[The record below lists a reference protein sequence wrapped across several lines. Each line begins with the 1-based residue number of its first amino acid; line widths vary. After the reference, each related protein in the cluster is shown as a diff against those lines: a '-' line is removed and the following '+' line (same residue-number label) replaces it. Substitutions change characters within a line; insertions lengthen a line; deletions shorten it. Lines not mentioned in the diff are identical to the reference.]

1 MLYLFLGKNI
11 CCERIFLFLLLSI
24 MFDPHQNSWRKLKR
38 NIKWTR
44 SRVWHWLKTPTT
56 RTYKTYLNLN
66 LNQNFHRLTKPT
78 IRTYKTY
85 QCKTKQTKVKL
96 IKENSTEKDTSRKN
110 LHQVKTIHNS
120 RYSLFP
126 KHDDCPICHFLRNLL
141 YTQP

>member
-85 QCKTKQTKVKL
+85 QCKTKQTKLYTTPDIVF
-96 IKENSTEKDTSRKN
+96 
-110 LHQVKTIHNS
+110 
-120 RYSLFP
+120 FP
-126 KHDDCPICHFLRNLL
+126 TWFINYNYNNNFNCPICHFLTNLL
-141 YTQP
+141 YIQP